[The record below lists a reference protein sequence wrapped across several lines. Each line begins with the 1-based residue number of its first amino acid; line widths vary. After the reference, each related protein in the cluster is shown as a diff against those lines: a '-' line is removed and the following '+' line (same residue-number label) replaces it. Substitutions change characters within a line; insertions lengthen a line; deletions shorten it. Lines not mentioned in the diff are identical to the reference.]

1 MRLRSLQVVAG
12 FVLVGGVA
20 IDAQQHT
27 GQIRSHAAAAR
38 QRPSGDALAPSGVT
52 LRPRPISPSRGL
64 AFPLPV
70 IPITWGWATLPVSVT
85 GGTPF
90 TLQEGPTGGVQL
102 DVQPWRAS
110 VFVDGVYK
118 GRVDE
123 FNGYYRN
130 LQVVAGPHLIVV
142 VEPGY
147 RPLVFD
153 VVVVPGRT
161 TTYRGTLNDDSAW
174 P

>member
-1 MRLRSLQVVAG
+1 MRLRSLLVVAG

-20 IDAQQHT
+20 INAQRHT

-38 QRPSGDALAPSGVT
+38 PGSPGTPSGDASARNEIT
-52 LRPRPISPSRGL
+52 LRPRPISPSPGL
-64 AFPLPV
+64 PFQFPV

-85 GGTPF
+85 GGAPF
-90 TLQEGPTGGVQL
+90 ALQDGPTGGVQL

-118 GRVDE
+118 GRVAE
-123 FNGYYRN
+123 FNGYYRH

-161 TTYRGTLNDDSAW
+161 TTYRGTLND
-174 P
+174 

>member
-20 IDAQQHT
+20 INAQQHT
-27 GQIRSHAAAAR
+27 GRIRSYAAAAR
-38 QRPSGDALAPSGVT
+38 PGPPATPSGDVPVGIT
-52 LRPRPISPSRGL
+52 LRPRPIRPSRGL
-64 AFPLPV
+64 PLQLPV
-70 IPITWGWATLPVSVT
+70 MPITWGWATLPVSVT
-85 GGTPF
+85 GGAPLV
-90 TLQEGPTGGVQL
+90 LQDGPTGGVQL

-123 FNGYYRN
+123 FNGYYRH
-130 LQVVAGPHLIVV
+130 LQVVAGSHEIAV

-147 RPLVFD
+147 TPLIFE

-161 TTYRGTLNDDSAW
+161 TTYRGTLSD
-174 P
+174 

>member
-1 MRLRSLQVVAG
+1 MRLRSLLVVAG

-20 IDAQQHT
+20 INAQQHA
-27 GQIRSHAAAAR
+27 GQMRSHTAAAR
-38 QRPSGDALAPSGVT
+38 PGPQDTSSDDASARNGIT
-52 LRPRPISPSRGL
+52 LKSRPISPSPG
-64 AFPLPV
+64 LPV
-70 IPITWGWATLPVSVT
+70 QFPVVPITWGWATLPVSVT
-85 GGTPF
+85 GGAPF
-90 TLQEGPTGGVQL
+90 VLQDGPTGGVQL

-130 LQVVAGPHLIVV
+130 LQLVAGPHLIAVI
-142 VEPGY
+142 EPGHQ
-147 RPLVFD
+147 PLLFD

-161 TTYRGTLNDDSAW
+161 TTYRGTLND
-174 P
+174 